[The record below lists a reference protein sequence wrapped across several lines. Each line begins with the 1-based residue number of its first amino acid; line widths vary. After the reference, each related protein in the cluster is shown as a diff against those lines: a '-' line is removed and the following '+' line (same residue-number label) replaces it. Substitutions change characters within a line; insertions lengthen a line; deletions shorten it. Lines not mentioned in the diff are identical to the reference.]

1 MTRGTLVPAIR
12 YALLAAAL
20 VFAAAQAQH
29 PPTGAP
35 SLSAVPGSPGDLLV
49 VGEELEYHVSYA
61 FFHLGKIVIRVL
73 DRYERNGRTVY
84 RAEAVINSAAGIPFV
99 NLHIRFISDFD
110 EQLFSYRW
118 SAEDSSSSGVA
129 MRVLTFDYD
138 SGRVFAA
145 RGKKLEDGRFEPDSV
160 DTVAITS
167 RCQDG
172 LSLFFFARGNVLQK
186 ASMNVPTFIEKEQV
200 NTFFDFTH
208 QILDEEIDPVD
219 YPIEVV
225 EFEGRADF
233 VGVFGLTGGFE
244 GRFSHDHAR
253 IPIVAWMK
261 VILGSIKVKLV
272 RWTRPGWAPPRFVEQ

>member
-1 MTRGTLVPAIR
+1 MTHGILVPAVR
-12 YALLAAAL
+12 YAMLAAVL
-20 VFAAAQAQH
+20 VAAVAQAQY

-35 SLSAVPGSPGDLLV
+35 SLSAVSGIPGDLLV
-49 VGEELEYHVSYA
+49 VGEELEYDVSYA

-73 DRYERNGRTVY
+73 DRYDSNGRTVY
-84 RAEAVINSAAGIPFV
+84 RAEAVIHSAAGIPFV

-118 SAEDSSSSGVA
+118 SADDSSSSGIA

-145 RGKKLEDGRFEPDSV
+145 RGKKLEGRFEPDSI

-186 ASMNVPTFIEKEQV
+186 SVMNVPTFIEKEQV

-208 QILDEEIDPVD
+208 KIVDEEIRSVD
-219 YPIEVV
+219 YPIEVA

-244 GRFSHDHAR
+244 GRFSNDHAR

-272 RWTRPGWAPPRFVEQ
+272 RWTRPGWVPPRFAE

>member
-1 MTRGTLVPAIR
+1 MIRGTLGPAVR

-20 VFAAAQAQH
+20 VVTVAQAQN

-35 SLSAVPGSPGDLLV
+35 SLSAVTGSPADLLV

-73 DRYERNGRTVY
+73 DRYESKGRTVY

-138 SGRVFAA
+138 NGRVFAA
-145 RGKKLEDGRFEPDSV
+145 SGKKLGDGFQPDSV
-160 DTVAITS
+160 DTVSITS

-186 ASMNVPTFIEKEQV
+186 ARMNVPTFIEKEQV

-208 QILDEEIDPVD
+208 RIVDEEIDPVD
-219 YPIEVV
+219 YPIAVA

-244 GRFSHDHAR
+244 GRFSNDHAR

-272 RWTRPGWAPPRFVEQ
+272 RWTRPGWTPPRFVE